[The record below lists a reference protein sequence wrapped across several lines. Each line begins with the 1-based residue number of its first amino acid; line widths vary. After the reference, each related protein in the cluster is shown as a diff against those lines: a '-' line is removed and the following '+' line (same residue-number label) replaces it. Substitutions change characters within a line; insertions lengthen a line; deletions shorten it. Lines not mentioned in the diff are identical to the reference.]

1 MKCPHC
7 GEETNVLQTF
17 DHDDHVIRVRG
28 HRDQS
33 KCWWRSKTI
42 EHFDTY
48 TSASHAENAKPI
60 VMELRPIIT
69 QIVTQLKDF
78 DLRLKR
84 ALNMDTLVNVL
95 DLDRDEES
103 LFLSSE

>member
-1 MKCPHC
+1 MKCPNC
-7 GEETNVLQTF
+7 GEDTNVLQTF
-17 DHDDHVIRVRG
+17 DYDDHVLRVRG

-42 EHFDTY
+42 ERFDTY
-48 TSASHAENAKPI
+48 APDTLVRGAQAT
-60 VMELRPIIT
+60 VLELRPMIT
-69 QIVTQLKDF
+69 QMVMQLKDF

-95 DLDRDEES
+95 DTDRDKIN
-103 LFLSSE
+103 LF